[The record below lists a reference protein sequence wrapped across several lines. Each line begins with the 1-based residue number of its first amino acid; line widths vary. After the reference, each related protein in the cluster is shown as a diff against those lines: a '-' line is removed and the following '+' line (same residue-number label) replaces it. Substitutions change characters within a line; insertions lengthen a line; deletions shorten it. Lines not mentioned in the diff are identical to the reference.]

1 MIQDK
6 MEEARMEREGR
17 VITRAALNYFT
28 PMILIGFLTNFVP

>member
-17 VITRAALNYFT
+17 VITKAIVNYFAPLT
-28 PMILIGFLTNFVP
+28 FIGLLANFIP